1 MNFLYRDIFLHV
13 SYYTMKIIIVNKFHC
28 ENYFYEKLTVFTSY
42 IALRFVHFVY
52 YAILLY

>member
-52 YAILLY
+52 YAIVLY